1 MEEQRRLPSTLKT
14 SRWMR
19 AGGSG
24 NERERRREKGNER
37 TGWWVEEDEGM
48 ETKRRLIMLGHARE
62 ATLCQ
67 EP

>member
-24 NERERRREKGNER
+24 NERERLGRRGMRER
-37 TGWWVEEDEGM
+37 DGGWRDKGM

>member
-24 NERERRREKGNER
+24 NERERRREKGER
-37 TGWWVEEDEGM
+37 ENGMVGEEDEGM